1 MLTWP
6 LHCPPHALQRNAVS
20 RTVVCLEAHSARLR
34 TEITGTRYNRTRS
47 ELDWIA
53 YKIAASMKR
62 EPLVKRAGPCWD
74 YT

>member
-1 MLTWP
+1 MAVALPAACTDMKCG
-6 LHCPPHALQRNAVS
+6 LAHCRMPRS
-20 RTVVCLEAHSARLR
+20 SFRTLR

-62 EPLVKRAGPCWD
+62 EPLVKRTGPCWD